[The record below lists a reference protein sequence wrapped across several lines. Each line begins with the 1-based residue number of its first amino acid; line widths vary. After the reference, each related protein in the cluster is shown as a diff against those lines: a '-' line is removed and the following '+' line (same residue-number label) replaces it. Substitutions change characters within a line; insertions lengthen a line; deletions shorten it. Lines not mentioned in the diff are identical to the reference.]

1 MALSGSVGSSEV
13 VDGMKFLLI
22 PPQLFGVN
30 GNEKVERL
38 GNGKDDGVKVS
49 FVDWFPD
56 H

>member
-1 MALSGSVGSSEV
+1 
-13 VDGMKFLLI
+13 MKFLRI
-22 PPQLFGVN
+22 PPRLFEVN

-38 GNGKDDGVKVS
+38 GNGNDDGVKVP